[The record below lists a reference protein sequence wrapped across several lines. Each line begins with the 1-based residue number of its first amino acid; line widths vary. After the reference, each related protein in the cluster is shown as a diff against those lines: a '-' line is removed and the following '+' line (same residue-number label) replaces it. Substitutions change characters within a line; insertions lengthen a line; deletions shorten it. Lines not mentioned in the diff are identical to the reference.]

1 MKSTLYSVNWRD
13 VIKGLVVAI
22 LTPVFVI
29 IQQSITAGSLVFDW
43 KAIAIAAVGGLLAYL
58 TKNFFTD
65 TTKAAVQTLEKQN
78 VTVIENTANT
88 KVTNF

>member
-1 MKSTLYSVNWRD
+1 MKSTLFSANTKD
-13 VIKGLVVAI
+13 VLRGLIIAV

-43 KAIAIAAVGGLLAYL
+43 KSIAIAAIGGFLAYL

-65 TTKAAVQTLEKQN
+65 STAAAVKTLEKQN
-78 VTVIENTANT
+78 VEIVEKPQPIN
-88 KVTNF
+88 K